1 MKSLKNSESFT
12 YLDKDTNFTGTI
24 KTSKL
29 VLEGS
34 MNGEVHASD
43 AIHLMKGSILRG
55 DIRAKNI
62 SFDEGS
68 IYNGKMHV
76 GPNTNGQQ
84 KG

>member
-1 MKSLKNSESFT
+1 MENSESIT
-12 YLDKDTNFTGTI
+12 YLDKDTDFTGTI

-34 MNGEVHASD
+34 MKGEVYASD
-43 AIHLMKGSILRG
+43 AIHLKKGSVLRG

-68 IYNGKMHV
+68 IYNGKLLV
-76 GPNTNGQQ
+76 GPNQNGRQ
-84 KG
+84 